1 MPINLSYPLGVE
13 SDPQQGHYIM
23 FMINE
28 NTQGTVSRGA
38 PAAIRRGRGHK
49 SAPVGFQDKKFI
61 NEHLNIGSGENTE
74 TFMSAPPA
82 GGLHLDRPGTTRMAQ
97 AITLYMPP
105 SVKVSY
111 KSNYANPTISGR
123 AGLAKTIGGGIID
136 TMSAGGDFS
145 SIEAWQKAG
154 EAFSK
159 SISSITESGTLLA
172 ADAAIATA
180 SIAAPGAVAL
190 AQISAGEILGS
201 KMEVMFEGVGR
212 RSFSFSFK
220 FIPKS
225 EQESQM
231 VHKIVQTFKEHMLP
245 EYRTFINLGEHLGGT
260 YKIGSGRVLKIP
272 NTFDIFYF
280 FHNNENPFLN
290 RISTCYLKSMDVDYG
305 GDKYVTYEPT
315 TLKKGQVGPPPQRT
329 AISLAF
335 TEIETITRERAKD
348 GF

>member
-13 SDPQQGHYIM
+13 GDPQQGHYIM

-82 GGLHLDRPGTTRMAQ
+82 GGLHMDRPGTTRMAK

-111 KSNYANPTISGR
+111 KSNYKNQEIGALASMGSQMTQSITDEVAKLSRGGP
-123 AGLAKTIGGGIID
+123 AGFGDSIVAGFKD
-136 TMSAGGDFS
+136 TAESAGMLGL
-145 SIEAWQKAG
+145 EALTA
-154 EAFSK
+154 
-159 SISSITESGTLLA
+159 TRA
-172 ADAAIATA
+172 AAT
-180 SIAAPGAVAL
+180 PGSVAL
-190 AQISAGEILGS
+190 AQLSFGAVLGS
-201 KMEVMFEGVGR
+201 KMEVMFTDVER
-212 RSFSFSFK
+212 RAFSFQFN

-225 EQESQM
+225 EDESRM
-231 VHKIVQTFKEHMLP
+231 VYKIVQTFKEHMLP
-245 EYRTFINLGEHLGGT
+245 EYISNFNLPFDLGKFKLTQG
-260 YKIGSGRVLKIP
+260 KIQKIP

-280 FHNNENPFLN
+280 YHSNENPFLN
-290 RISTCYLKSMDVDYG
+290 RISTCYLTSLDVDYG
-305 GDKYVTYEPT
+305 DDKYVTYEPT
-315 TLKKGQVGPPPQRT
+315 TLEGGGLEGPPPQKT
-329 AISLAF
+329 AISLSF
-335 TEIETITRERAKD
+335 TEIETITRERAKQ